1 MLSGFMNTYSQKDH
15 QTMQPVFDKLDVP
28 PAYRVVA
35 EAVERNILVG
45 RLKIGDKLPS
55 EFELAKQFGVHRST
69 VREGIRL
76 LEQSGLVSRV
86 GRTTLEVT
94 LPPFQEIGSRASRAL
109 SMHQVTFRELWEASM
124 LTEPAAAEMACAR
137 MSDDDIATLERNC
150 DAMAAATEDLDRFVG
165 LDTEFHDLIAQA
177 TGNKVLKLMREPI
190 SVLFLPAGQNILPR
204 LKTHHRLVE
213 AHRHIIDALKRRDAT
228 VAREWM
234 ARHMADFKRAYE
246 RTGLD
251 LDAPL
256 QKPDTPPA

>member
-1 MLSGFMNTYSQKDH
+1 
-15 QTMQPVFDKLDVP
+15 MQPVFDKLDVP

-35 EAVERNILVG
+35 EAIERNILVG
-45 RLKIGDKLPS
+45 RLKIGDRLPS

-76 LEQSGLVSRV
+76 LEQSGLVARV

-94 LPPFQEIGSRASRAL
+94 LPPFQEIGSRTSRAL

-124 LTEPAAAEMACAR
+124 LTEPAVAEMACAK
-137 MSDDDIATLERNC
+137 MSDDDIAALEANC
-150 DAMAAATEDLDRFVG
+150 DAMAASVDDLDRFVK

-177 TGNKVLKLMREPI
+177 TRNKVLTLMREPI
-190 SVLFLPAGQNILPR
+190 SLLFLPAGQNILPR
-204 LKTHHRLVE
+204 LKTHDRVIE
-213 AHRHIIDALKRRDAT
+213 AHRHIIKALKARET
-228 VAREWM
+228 SVAREWM

-251 LDAPL
+251 LD
-256 QKPDTPPA
+256 KPMPKSDAALL

>member
-1 MLSGFMNTYSQKDH
+1 
-15 QTMQPVFDKLDVP
+15 MQPVFDKLDVP

-35 EAVERNILVG
+35 EAIERNILVG
-45 RLKIGDKLPS
+45 RLKIGDRLPS

-76 LEQSGLVSRV
+76 LEQSGLVARV

-94 LPPFQEIGSRASRAL
+94 LPPFQEIGSRTSRAL

-124 LTEPAAAEMACAR
+124 LTEPAAAESACMR
-137 MSDDDIATLERNC
+137 MSEDDIAALEANC
-150 DAMAAATEDLDRFVG
+150 DAMAAAVDDLDRFVK

-177 TGNKVLKLMREPI
+177 TGNKVLTLMREPI

-204 LKTHHRLVE
+204 LKTYDRVVE
-213 AHRHIIDALKRRDAT
+213 AHRHILAALKRRDAT

-251 LDAPL
+251 LD
-256 QKPDTPPA
+256 KPMPKSDAALP